1 VHPQFA
7 TAHTII
13 GGPAKIET
21 IIIDIVPD
29 WMTQLER
36 FRAGEAEAIDLP
48 PDWDDLWQLD
58 VLVGEECDWRTND

>member
-48 PDWDDLWQLD
+48 PDWNDL
-58 VLVGEECDWRTND
+58 